1 MVILMSISL
10 TANQYTALPQTVERI
25 SAAIMNKIPFSLV
38 RLGDGEN
45 IVLAQEKIFSQAWI
59 HTNVRWSHSADYCG
73 VALPNPRVRDLMI
86 EALHQAD
93 IIGVFAENMLTQRI
107 FEIYNICPK
116 SICYAFDNL
125 YLPMSKSFVNLIRE
139 YPPLLVGRSARQFS
153 AFLYQKL
160 GIKVPGTIG
169 INNYSELF
177 GCISQMAK
185 IPHQW
190 SLISAGCNAVIIA
203 SIMASAFGKVS
214 IDFGHAPDNIMSPDP
229 NYWLAVD

>member
-1 MVILMSISL
+1 MMTNISL
-10 TANQYTALPQTVERI
+10 STKQYCGLPQTVERI
-25 SAAIMNKIPFSLV
+25 AAAIKNEIPFSLV

-45 IVLAQEKIFSQAWI
+45 IVLAQEKIFSEGWI
-59 HTNVRWSHSADYCG
+59 HANVKWSRSADYCG
-73 VALPNPRVRDLMI
+73 VTLPNLQIRDRMV

-93 IIGVFAENMLTQRI
+93 MIGVFIENNLTQRI

-125 YLPMSKSFVNLIRE
+125 YLPMHKPFVDLIRE
-139 YPPLLVGRSARQFS
+139 YPPLLVGRSAGQFS

-160 GIKVPGTIG
+160 GIKVPGTVPID
-169 INNYSELF
+169 NSFELF
-177 GCISQMAK
+177 GCISKMAK

-203 SIMASAFGKVS
+203 SVMAASFGKVS
-214 IDFGHAPDNIMSPDP
+214 IDFGHAPDNIMSPDVE
-229 NYWLAVD
+229 YWMAVD